1 MAETWDGGISVRV
14 GKYGGVKKGLMRGS
28 RVEVVWWCVLIHLG

>member
-1 MAETWDGGISVRV
+1 MAETCGGWVSVRV
-14 GKYGGVKKGLMRGS
+14 SKYGGVKKGRMRGS